1 MFHNERLSRE
11 LCVQCVDEFIRR
23 EQRYPTAKER
33 TPKCGLPSDTAFR
46 AHTGISMIKYCRAN
60 YPEFNNMDL
69 ESPPQTPPE
78 RLLWVEESALEA
90 ACRQWCGSLAEHP
103 ERADGQGFAEFVQAF
118 QQQRQAEPQMGG
130 MSMS

>member
-1 MFHNERLSRE
+1 
-11 LCVQCVDEFIRR
+11 
-23 EQRYPTAKER
+23 
-33 TPKCGLPSDTAFR
+33 
-46 AHTGISMIKYCRAN
+46 
-60 YPEFNNMDL
+60 MDL

-90 ACRQWCGSLAEHP
+90 ACRQWCVSLAEHP

>member
-1 MFHNERLSRE
+1 
-11 LCVQCVDEFIRR
+11 
-23 EQRYPTAKER
+23 
-33 TPKCGLPSDTAFR
+33 
-46 AHTGISMIKYCRAN
+46 MIKYCRAN

-103 ERADGQGFAEFVQAF
+103 ERADGQGFAELCRPSSSSA
-118 QQQRQAEPQMGG
+118 RRSPRWAA
-130 MSMS
+130 